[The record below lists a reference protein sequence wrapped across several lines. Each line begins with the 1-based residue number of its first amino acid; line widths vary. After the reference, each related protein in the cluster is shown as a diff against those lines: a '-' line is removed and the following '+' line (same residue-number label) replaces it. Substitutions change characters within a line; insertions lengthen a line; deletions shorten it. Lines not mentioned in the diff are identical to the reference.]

1 MKTKHGLLIGAFAFR
16 PAARLCAPGPAK
28 ATEFS
33 ASDGLIVKAVT
44 AVGVAH
50 RSARRTVR
58 RTAALLIYTDSVNC
72 SGFYGLAA
80 RFISAARAA
89 VAERSR

>member
-1 MKTKHGLLIGAFAFR
+1 MKTKHSLGLLIGALLLFGFGPTVKAM
-16 PAARLCAPGPAK
+16 PTAGPAK

-33 ASDGLIVKAVT
+33 VSDGLIVKAVT

-58 RTAALLIYTDSVNC
+58 RTARHY
-72 SGFYGLAA
+72 
-80 RFISAARAA
+80 
-89 VAERSR
+89 